1 MKTNLIDEDFEEAK
15 KLIDQL
21 DSKYDITCVFWH
33 LDVTAWRLFITIKN
47 HNKQI
52 DNNIKADITNNI
64 SELGINGFSDS
75 DCVPCQENA
84 LTQGLKSMFFFP
96 PKKYIHS
103 SFENTTINNM
113 RINKLILMRM

>member
-1 MKTNLIDEDFEEAK
+1 MKTKLLDEDFEEAK
-15 KLIDQL
+15 KLIDHL
-21 DSKYDITCVFWH
+21 DSKHDITCVFWY

-47 HNKQI
+47 HNKQM
-52 DNNIKADITNNI
+52 DAKIKEDIINNI
-64 SELGINGFSDS
+64 SELGINGFSYS

-103 SFENTTINNM
+103 TFENTTINNM
-113 RINKLILMRM
+113 RIDKLILMRM